1 MKTEEL
7 KEKHQTELKWASYY
21 FIGSILLSFLYT
33 FIQIIIF
40 NQTNQTFIFLI
51 LLNIFIFIYSS
62 FKCIVEIKQERD
74 LSFISKTV
82 ILLNVFIINYLLFS
96 LISLGSDKYIMSKRE
111 TEIQVATEDSSDPES
126 NLLRDFI
133 EFVKI
138 KRKT

>member
-7 KEKHQTELKWASYY
+7 KEKYQTELKWASYY

-82 ILLNVFIINYLLFS
+82 ILLNIFIINYLLFS
-96 LISLGSDKYIMSKRE
+96 LISLSSDKYIMSKRE
-111 TEIQVATEDSSDPES
+111 TEIQVVTEDTSDPES